1 MVVNLIK
8 HYVAGTKKIHIAVVS
23 LFVLWGIFTWS
34 QPQNGMYVLAG
45 VVLGWSIGTV
55 VNYLIDGADL

>member
-34 QPQNGMYVLAG
+34 QPQIGMHVLAG
-45 VVLGWSIGTV
+45 VVGVWSIGIV
-55 VNYLIDGADL
+55 VTYVVDGANL

>member
-8 HYVAGTKKIHIAVVS
+8 HYVAGTKKIHVAVVS

-45 VVLGWSIGTV
+45 VVGVWSIGIV
-55 VNYLIDGADL
+55 LNYLIEGANL